1 MNRTI
6 RTITALILIL
16 IIAFSAI
23 TFCRNIAATARLDIT
38 QQRIYTLSEGT
49 KAVLAKLNQPL
60 TLKLYYA
67 KTATLKAPDQ
77 IRYYNN
83 YYYFVK
89 ALLEEYVRASNAMVQ
104 LELIDP
110 RPFSDEEQQALR
122 YGLRRF
128 PITEEENFFFGLVL
142 QTQFGVVKTVPF
154 FSPERQSFVEYDISH
169 LIDTAVTRQKKRIGI
184 LSSLAVM
191 GEDISGY
198 MAQMRRMQGQSPRP
212 PWTIVSQLQQ
222 QYDVNE
228 VKTDVEE
235 ITDVDILLVI
245 HPKDLQEKT
254 LFAIDQ
260 YVLKGGR
267 AIIFVDPRCFVDDTK
282 DPFGRQTGEPVSNLE
297 PLLGAWGVRMAENT
311 FAGDL
316 ALAVPVRIDRNE
328 PLQRLVGYL
337 DLTPEC
343 FNKDNVITA
352 NLNRVRMLFAGA
364 LTEIDIADSNQADD
378 AKPQMIP
385 LVQTTNR
392 GNTWQ
397 VEGPWDWIRINPERM
412 MSYFND
418 GVRPVVMGA
427 LIKGRLK
434 SAFPDGVEI
443 TEDSEENKEEN
454 GEKTEEKKITRKLT
468 GLTRSEGDC
477 AVIVF
482 ADIDFISDM
491 VAYQNTV
498 FGLKVA
504 VANNSDLIFNALD
517 DLGGSNELIGI
528 RSRGNFQRPFDRVEQ
543 MRREADKQHAERVAE
558 LQAEI
563 KRLEDDLNQVVSSA
577 KKGQEDLVA
586 RSVLDKQRE
595 LEVKIRE
602 TQGDLRQIQKK
613 RYEEIERLER
623 NLQNINMW
631 SASAGILVIAI
642 LLSMRRSIL
651 RRRYVSHASDA

>member
-60 TLKLYYA
+60 KLKLYYA

-154 FSPERQSFVEYDISH
+154 FSPERQNFVEYDISH

-198 MAQMRRMQGQSPRP
+198 MA
-212 PWTIVSQLQQ
+212 
-222 QYDVNE
+222 E

-235 ITDVDILLVI
+235 IADVDILLVI
-245 HPKDLQEKT
+245 HPKELPEKT

-297 PLLGAWGVRMAENT
+297 PLLSTWGVRMVENT
-311 FAGDL
+311 FAGDR

-352 NLNRVRMLFAGA
+352 NLNQVRMLFAGA

-418 GVRPVVMGA
+418 GARPVVMGA

-454 GEKTEEKKITRKLT
+454 GEKTEEKEITRKLT

-482 ADIDFISDM
+482 ADVDFISDM

-528 RSRGNFQRPFDRVEQ
+528 RSRGNFQRPFERVEQ
-543 MRREADKQHAERVAE
+543 MRREADKQHAERVAD

-613 RYEEIERLER
+613 RYEQIERLGR

-631 SASAGILVIAI
+631 SAAAVILVFEI
-642 LLSMRRSIL
+642 LLVIRRSIL

>member
-60 TLKLYYA
+60 KLKLYYA

-154 FSPERQSFVEYDISH
+154 FSPERQNFVEYDISH

-235 ITDVDILLVI
+235 IADVDILLVI
-245 HPKDLQEKT
+245 HPKELPEKT
-254 LFAIDQ
+254 LLQSD
-260 YVLKGGR
+260 
-267 AIIFVDPRCFVDDTK
+267 
-282 DPFGRQTGEPVSNLE
+282 NLCRP
-297 PLLGAWGVRMAENT
+297 PLLR
-311 FAGDL
+311 
-316 ALAVPVRIDRNE
+316 
-328 PLQRLVGYL
+328 
-337 DLTPEC
+337 
-343 FNKDNVITA
+343 
-352 NLNRVRMLFAGA
+352 
-364 LTEIDIADSNQADD
+364 
-378 AKPQMIP
+378 
-385 LVQTTNR
+385 
-392 GNTWQ
+392 
-397 VEGPWDWIRINPERM
+397 
-412 MSYFND
+412 
-418 GVRPVVMGA
+418 
-427 LIKGRLK
+427 
-434 SAFPDGVEI
+434 
-443 TEDSEENKEEN
+443 
-454 GEKTEEKKITRKLT
+454 
-468 GLTRSEGDC
+468 
-477 AVIVF
+477 
-482 ADIDFISDM
+482 
-491 VAYQNTV
+491 
-498 FGLKVA
+498 
-504 VANNSDLIFNALD
+504 
-517 DLGGSNELIGI
+517 
-528 RSRGNFQRPFDRVEQ
+528 
-543 MRREADKQHAERVAE
+543 
-558 LQAEI
+558 
-563 KRLEDDLNQVVSSA
+563 
-577 KKGQEDLVA
+577 
-586 RSVLDKQRE
+586 
-595 LEVKIRE
+595 
-602 TQGDLRQIQKK
+602 
-613 RYEEIERLER
+613 
-623 NLQNINMW
+623 
-631 SASAGILVIAI
+631 
-642 LLSMRRSIL
+642 
-651 RRRYVSHASDA
+651 